1 MEIIKKHRAYFA
13 LYFPF
18 LILIGYVVFVY
29 SKASIHIYFNQ
40 FHTPFFD
47 QFFKYLTYLGD
58 GWAIAFVAVFYLL
71 FVSIRQGFLIG
82 FSTLFASAITQLF
95 KHYIFGGTLR
105 PGPYFK
111 DVEPYALH
119 LVEGVDLHIA
129 YSLPSGHTTA
139 AFALTVS
146 IAFIYNTRRLDTAM
160 FILGALIGWSR
171 VYLSQHFLEDVF
183 MGSIVGVLGTIVIY
197 SILYS
202 PKMLKKSRF
211 DRPLINWKK
220 NE

>member
-18 LILIGYVVFVY
+18 VIFVGYLIFVY
-29 SKASIHIYFNQ
+29 SKSSIHIYFNQ

-47 QFFKYLTYLGD
+47 WFFKYLTYLGD
-58 GWAIAFVAVFYLL
+58 GWAIAFIAVFYLL
-71 FVSIRQGFLIG
+71 FIGIRQGLLIG
-82 FSTLFASAITQLF
+82 FAVILSSTITQLF
-95 KHYIFGGTLR
+95 KHFVFEGTLR

-111 DVEPYALH
+111 EVEPYALH

-146 IAFIYNTRRLDTAM
+146 IAFIYNTRKMDTAM

-183 MGSIVGVLGTIVIY
+183 MGSIIGILGTIVIY
-197 SILYS
+197 SLLYS
-202 PKMLKKSRF
+202 PKMLEKNRL
-211 DRPLINWKK
+211 DHPLINWKK

>member
-1 MEIIKKHRAYFA
+1 MEIIKNHRAYFA

-18 LILIGYVVFVY
+18 VILVGYLVFAY
-29 SKASIHIYFNQ
+29 SKSSIHIYFNQ
-40 FHTPFFD
+40 FHSPFFD
-47 QFFKYLTYLGD
+47 WFFKYLTYLGD
-58 GWAIAFVAVFYLL
+58 GWIIAFIAVFYLL
-71 FVSIRQGFLIG
+71 FIAIRQGFLIG
-82 FSTLFASAITQLF
+82 FSTLFASAITQIF
-95 KHYIFGGTLR
+95 KHFVFGETLR
-105 PGPYFK
+105 PGSYFNG
-111 DVEPYALH
+111 VESYALH
-119 LVEGVDLHIA
+119 LVDGVDLYIA

-146 IAFIYNTRRLDTAM
+146 IAFIYKTRKIDTMM

-183 MGSIVGVLGTIVIY
+183 MGSIIGVLGTIVIY
-197 SILYS
+197 SLLYS
-202 PKMLKKSRF
+202 PKMLEKTRL

>member
-47 QFFKYLTYLGD
+47 QFFKYLTYVGD
-58 GWAIAFVAVFYLL
+58 GWAIAFIAVFYLL

-82 FSTLFASAITQLF
+82 FSTLFASAITQIF
-95 KHYIFGGTLR
+95 KHYIFEGTLR
-105 PGPYFK
+105 PGPYFR

-139 AFALTVS
+139 AFALTIS
-146 IAFIYNTRRLDTAM
+146 IAFIYNTRRMDTAM

-197 SILYS
+197 SLLYS
-202 PKMLKKSRF
+202 PKMLTNSRL
-211 DRPLINWKK
+211 DRPLINWKR

>member
-18 LILIGYVVFVY
+18 VIIIGYLVFAY
-29 SKASIHIYFNQ
+29 SKASIHLYFNQ
-40 FHTPFFD
+40 FHSPFFD
-47 QFFKYLTYLGD
+47 QFFKYVTYLGD
-58 GWAIAFVAVFYLL
+58 GWAIVIIALFYL
-71 FVSIRQGFLIG
+71 FFISIRQGYLIG
-82 FSTLFASAITQLF
+82 FSVIFSSAITQIF
-95 KHYIFGGTLR
+95 KRFVFSGMVR
-105 PGPYFK
+105 PSTYFTEI
-111 DVEPYALH
+111 DPQTLH
-119 LVEGVDLHIA
+119 LVEGVDLHSF

-146 IAFIYNTRRLDTAM
+146 IAFIYNTRKMDTLM

-183 MGSIVGVLGTIVIY
+183 MGSIIGVLGTIVIY
-197 SILYS
+197 SWLYS
-202 PKMLKKSRF
+202 PNMLLKTRL
-211 DRPLINWKK
+211 DRPLINLKR

>member
-13 LYFPF
+13 LYFPVI
-18 LILIGYVVFVY
+18 ILVGYVVFAY
-29 SKASIHIYFNQ
+29 SKASIHIYINQ
-40 FHTPFFD
+40 FHSPFFD
-47 QFFKYLTYLGD
+47 WFFKYLTYLGD
-58 GWAIAFVAVFYLL
+58 GWTVAFVAVFYLL

-82 FSTLFASAITQLF
+82 FSTLFASAITQIF
-95 KHYIFGGTLR
+95 KHFIFGGTLR
-105 PGPYFK
+105 PGSYFR
-111 DVEPYALH
+111 DIEPYALH
-119 LVEGVDLHIA
+119 LVKGVDLHIA

-146 IAFIYNTRRLDTAM
+146 IAFIYNTRKMDTAM

-183 MGSIVGVLGTIVIY
+183 MGSIVGILGTIVIY
-197 SILYS
+197 SLLYS
-202 PKMLKKSRF
+202 EKMLTKTRL
-211 DRPLINWKK
+211 DHPLINRKR

>member
-82 FSTLFASAITQLF
+82 FSTLFASAITQFF

-197 SILYS
+197 SLLYS

>member
-18 LILIGYVVFVY
+18 LIIVGYLVFVY

-40 FHTPFFD
+40 FHSPLFD
-47 QFFKYLTYLGD
+47 WFFKYLTYLGD
-58 GWAIAFVAVFYLL
+58 GWFIAFIAVFYLL
-71 FVSIRQGFLIG
+71 FIAIRQGFLIG
-82 FSTLFASAITQLF
+82 FSTLFASAITQIF
-95 KHYIFGGTLR
+95 KHFVFGETLR

-111 DVEPYALH
+111 SVEPYTLH
-119 LVEGVDLHIA
+119 LVDGVDLYIA

-146 IAFIYNTRRLDTAM
+146 IAFIYKTRKIDTMM

-171 VYLSQHFLEDVF
+171 IYLSQHFLEDVF
-183 MGSIVGVLGTIVIY
+183 MGSIIGVLGTIVIY
-197 SILYS
+197 SLLYS
-202 PKMLKKSRF
+202 PKMLEKSRL
-211 DRPLINWKK
+211 DRPLINLKK

>member
-18 LILIGYVVFVY
+18 VIIVGYLVFAY
-29 SKASIHIYFNQ
+29 SKSSIHLYFNQ

-58 GWAIAFVAVFYLL
+58 GWPIAIIAVFYLL
-71 FVSIRQGFLIG
+71 FIGIRQGLLIG
-82 FSTLFASAITQLF
+82 FAVLFSSAITQLF
-95 KHYIFGGTLR
+95 KHFVFGGTLR
-105 PGPYFK
+105 PGTYFK
-111 DVEPYALH
+111 DVDPQTLH
-119 LVEGVDLHIA
+119 LIEGVDLHSV

-139 AFALTVS
+139 AFALTIS
-146 IAFIYNTRRLDTAM
+146 IAFIYNTRKMDTAM

-183 MGSIVGVLGTIVIY
+183 MGSIIGILGTIVIY
-197 SILYS
+197 SLLYS
-202 PKMLKKSRF
+202 PKMLEKNRLDS
-211 DRPLINWKK
+211 PLINWKK

>member
-1 MEIIKKHRAYFA
+1 MEIIKKHRAYFV

-18 LILIGYVVFVY
+18 VIIVGYLVFVY
-29 SKASIHIYFNQ
+29 SKSSIHLYFNQ

-58 GWAIAFVAVFYLL
+58 GWPIAFIAVFYLL
-71 FVSIRQGFLIG
+71 FIGIRQGFLIG
-82 FSTLFASAITQLF
+82 FSVLFSSAITQIF
-95 KHYIFGGTLR
+95 KRFVFGGTLR
-105 PGPYFK
+105 PGTYFK
-111 DVEPYALH
+111 DIDPQTLH
-119 LVEGVDLHIA
+119 LIDGVDLHSV

-139 AFALTVS
+139 AFALTIS
-146 IAFIYNTRRLDTAM
+146 IAFIYNTRRMDTMM

-183 MGSIVGVLGTIVIY
+183 MGSIIGVLGTIVIY
-197 SILYS
+197 SLLYS
-202 PKMLKKSRF
+202 PKLLLISRL
-211 DRPLINWKK
+211 DRPLLKLIK

>member
-18 LILIGYVVFVY
+18 VIIVGYLVFAY
-29 SKASIHIYFNQ
+29 SKTSIHLYFNQ

-58 GWAIAFVAVFYLL
+58 GWPIAFIAVFYLV
-71 FVSIRQGFLIG
+71 FIGIRQGFLIG
-82 FSTLFASAITQLF
+82 FSVLFSSAITQIF
-95 KHYIFGGTLR
+95 KHFVFGGTLR
-105 PGPYFK
+105 PGTYFK
-111 DVEPYALH
+111 DIDPQTLH
-119 LVEGVDLHIA
+119 LVEGVDLHA
-129 YSLPSGHTTA
+129 VYSLPSGHTTA

-146 IAFIYNTRRLDTAM
+146 IAFIYNTRKMDTMM

-183 MGSIVGVLGTIVIY
+183 MGSIIGILGTIVIY
-197 SILYS
+197 SLLYL
-202 PKMLKKSRF
+202 PKMLTKSRL
-211 DRPLINWKK
+211 DLPLIKLIK